1 MNLAP
6 KDFPEFAQA
15 IQYSIATPAALCHE
29 KLREKDREF
38 GYLAFKEA
46 IRQEWQA
53 AMKAA
58 VAD

>member
-29 KLREKDREF
+29 KLREKDPNSATWHSRKRSARN
-38 GYLAFKEA
+38 GKP
-46 IRQEWQA
+46 R
-53 AMKAA
+53 
-58 VAD
+58 